1 MLTTLTAFAD
11 GRGMLP
17 RGSDVIAAVSG
28 GADSMALLTARVEL
42 APSRDLRV
50 CAAHFDHRLRGGE
63 SDRDREF
70 VRGYCEKLGVTCHIG
85 SGDVREHAASRG
97 RGIED
102 AAREMRYAF
111 LLELSG
117 RFSPPAR
124 VATAHTADD
133 NAETVLLNLTRGA
146 GARGLA
152 GIPPGRGNII
162 RPMLSVTRAEV
173 EAFLS
178 ERGVPHVE
186 DSSNSS
192 ELYSR
197 NLLRRRVVPVLR
209 EINPR
214 FARRAL
220 ETSGRLREDDD
231 YLTSLARDFI
241 DARCRDGVAPAGEL
255 AALPRP
261 VAARAVIALAG
272 RSLSSERVE
281 AILALCRDS
290 AGSTRVS
297 VPGGAVIRSYGN
309 LFFRAA
315 SPARAEF
322 SPVFLSAEET
332 VAIQELSMTVSSR
345 LTVCER
351 EIKAFYKE
359 SEKINKSFTVFLFKK
374 SEICGRIIVR
384 SRAEGD
390 SIKILGAAVT
400 KSLKKL
406 FIDKK
411 IPEFRRGLV
420 PVVSDELGPLGVCGV
435 AAGARAAP
443 NPGDDVLE
451 IRFERLSDA

>member
-1 MLTTLTAFAD
+1 MLSKLTDFAD

-17 RGSDVIAAVSG
+17 RGADVIAAVSG
-28 GADSMALLTARVEL
+28 GADSMALLTALLEL

-50 CAAHFDHRLRGGE
+50 YAAHFDHRLRGAE

-70 VRGYCEKLGVTCHIG
+70 VRGYCEKLGVTCHVG
-85 SGDVREHAASRG
+85 SGDAREHAASRG
-97 RGIED
+97 RGVED
-102 AAREMRYAF
+102 AARELRYAF
-111 LLELSG
+111 LLELSE

-152 GIPPGRGNII
+152 GIPPRRGSII
-162 RPMLSVTRAEV
+162 RPLLSVTRAEV

-209 EINPR
+209 ELNPR
-214 FARRAL
+214 FASLAL
-220 ETSGRLREDDD
+220 ETSVRLREDDD
-231 YLTSLARDFI
+231 YLTSLALDFI
-241 DARCRDGVAPAGEL
+241 DARCRGGVAPAGEL

-281 AILALCRDS
+281 AILALCRGSEGS
-290 AGSTRVS
+290 ARVS
-297 VPGGAVIRSYGN
+297 APGGDVVRSYGN
-309 LFFRAA
+309 LIFGDKATTA
-315 SPARAEF
+315 AEF
-322 SPVFLSAEET
+322 LPVPLAVGET
-332 VAIQELSMTVSSR
+332 IAIREISMTVAAR
-345 LTVCER
+345 AAVCESD
-351 EIKAFYKE
+351 IKAFYKE

-374 SEICGRIIVR
+374 SELCGRIIVR
-384 SRAEGD
+384 PRAGGD
-390 SIKILGAAVT
+390 SMKLLGSAVT

-411 IPEFRRGLV
+411 IPGFRRGLI

-443 NPGDDVLE
+443 RPGDDVLE